1 MFDGGLKAS
10 ATCGY
15 RMNLFKKKSGGS
27 FLGIDIGAA
36 GVKIAELANAGGR
49 AKLITYAFLDRPV
62 EELQT
67 NLLDKPAELAELLKK
82 MMAKARVTTKKG
94 VAALP
99 ISTVFSS
106 VVSVPAVQGKE
117 LQAAIEVQAR
127 KLIPVP
133 FENLILD
140 WKPVGEPASGEHKS
154 SLVLITGATKEAVN
168 RYLAVFKAAGIELLS
183 LETEAFALIR
193 SLVGRDKGTVMLVD
207 VGAVRTNLVVVESGI
222 PVLARSI
229 DVGGLTFTKAIADR
243 VGGPLAQAEQM
254 KIDRAVGAAPPG
266 FDVILE
272 TLKNEVKYVAN
283 LYAKK
288 IEKAVLSG
296 GAAQIPE
303 VAAIVGSA
311 LGVRAYLGDP
321 WARVIYPVPLKLTLE
336 AIGPRFSVAVGLAM
350 REIE

>member
-1 MFDGGLKAS
+1 MS
-10 ATCGY
+10 
-15 RMNLFKKKSGGS
+15 LFKKKSGGS

-49 AKLITYAFLDRPV
+49 AKLITYSFVDRPV

-67 NLLDKPAELAELLKK
+67 NLLDKPTELAELLKK
-82 MMAKARVTTKKG
+82 MMSKARVTTKKG

-117 LQAAIEVQAR
+117 LQAAIETAAR

-140 WKPVGEPASGEHKS
+140 WKQISP
-154 SLVLITGATKEAVN
+154 SLVLITGATKDAVN

-193 SLVGRDKGTVMLVD
+193 SLVGRDKATVMLVD
-207 VGAVRTNLVVVESGI
+207 VGAVRTNLVVVEAGI

-229 DVGGLTFTKAIADR
+229 DVGGLTFTKVIADR

-254 KIDRAVGAAPPG
+254 KIDRAAGAAPPG

-272 TLKNEVKYVAN
+272 TLRNEVKYVAN

-296 GAAQIPE
+296 GAAAVPE
-303 VAAIVGSA
+303 ISATVSAA

-321 WARVIYPVPLKLTLE
+321 WARVIYPVPLKPTLE